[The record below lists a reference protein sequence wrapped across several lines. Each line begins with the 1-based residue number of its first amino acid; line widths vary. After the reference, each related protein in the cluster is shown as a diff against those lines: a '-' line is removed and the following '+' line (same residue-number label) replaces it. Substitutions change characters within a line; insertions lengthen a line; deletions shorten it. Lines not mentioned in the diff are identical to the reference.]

1 MNIIRKTLLALIVIT
16 LAGAATAGAGAGEW
30 GLGVGSHDG
39 DFGVQARKD
48 FWLGGDISQLTCQ
61 ASVYWQNKK
70 TFKLDA
76 DYHFIINPDQSSRF
90 YPLAGLQFAFNSDD
104 AKFGLNGGGG
114 VNFRLT
120 EKTAAFAEVKY
131 VFGDW
136 DGFTVTL
143 GIYF

>member
-1 MNIIRKTLLALIVIT
+1 MLSGHRDQQPKSWIEKEIVILGFRGLSFTLIVIA
-16 LAGAATAGAGAGEW
+16 LAG
-30 GLGVGSHDG
+30 V
-39 DFGVQARKD
+39 
-48 FWLGGDISQLTCQ
+48 
-61 ASVYWQNKK
+61 
-70 TFKLDA
+70 
-76 DYHFIINPDQSSRF
+76 
-90 YPLAGLQFAFNSDD
+90 QFAFNSDD

-120 EKTAAFAEVKY
+120 QTTAAFAEVKY